1 MVAPSALNKLFCWAA
16 QTASLLSKGQIS
28 WTTPV
33 TPWASALEEWSAITA
48 HLVRN
53 AWVQYHVS
61 PSASLRLFT
70 DSSLSGWAWL
80 INDPKDTCLLGFR
93 GGWAPG
99 PHINVLELLTV
110 GKALHWI
117 LPRLPGFTWE
127 IFCDNSTV
135 VHQLRRGRT
144 ADYNVNKIL
153 MDLAY
158 LIQRTGSQ
166 IRPIWV
172 STHDQLADEH
182 TRLHLCDRDSPE
194 AFGSIPLSQPF
205 GPQHWTIS
213 LRLQLKRSTTPS
225 TDAPLGFLPTG
236 I

>member
-1 MVAPSALNKLFCWAA
+1 
-16 QTASLLSKGQIS
+16 LSRGEIS
-28 WTTPV
+28 WSTPV
-33 TPWASALEEWSAITA
+33 TPWTSALEDWSAITA

-53 AWVQYHVS
+53 SWVQYHVA
-61 PSASLRLFT
+61 PSTSLRLYT

-80 INDPKDTCLLGFR
+80 IVDPQDTCLLGFR
-93 GGWAPG
+93 GGWASG

-110 GKALHWI
+110 WKALHWL

-127 IFCDNSTV
+127 IFCDNTTV

-144 ADYNVNKIL
+144 ADYNVNL
-153 MDLAY
+153 VLSDLAY
-158 LIQRTGSQ
+158 LLQHTGSQ
-166 IRPIWV
+166 VRPIWV

-182 TRLHLCDRDSPE
+182 TRLLLRVGDSPE
-194 AFGSIPLSQPF
+194 SFGAIPIAQPLCSQQWPAF
-205 GPQHWTIS
+205 
-213 LRLQLKRSTTPS
+213 LRTFLRTTATPS